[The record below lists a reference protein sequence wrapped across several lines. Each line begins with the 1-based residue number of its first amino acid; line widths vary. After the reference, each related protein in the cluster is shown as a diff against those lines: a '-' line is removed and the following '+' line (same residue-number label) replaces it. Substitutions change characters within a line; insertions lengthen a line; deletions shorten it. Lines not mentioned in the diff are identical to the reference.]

1 MKRFLL
7 HCEAFGVMF
16 TMCFGFIIGISATL
30 PFLSAF
36 IAWDTDVIIAAFS
49 SSSFWWVLVR
59 VAALLSGL
67 IALAYAV
74 SDYVREDIDKQC
86 ND

>member
-7 HCEAFGVMF
+7 HCEALVVMF
-16 TMCFGFIIGISATL
+16 TLCFMFIISISATL

-49 SSSFWWVLVR
+49 SSSIWWVWVR
-59 VAALLSGL
+59 LAALLSGF
-67 IALAYAV
+67 IALAYTF
-74 SDYVREDIDKQC
+74 SDDMRADIDKRC